1 MSTLI
6 FRTMARLVA
15 IVMIVFSLYI
25 LLRGHNEPGG
35 GFIGGLIA
43 ASAIALFAMAHGV
56 GRVRQVLRVNPIA
69 IAGAGVVLAALS
81 GVLSALT
88 GQSYLTGLWLP
99 AYAFGT
105 PGLFDI
111 GVYFA
116 VVGTLVAI
124 ALALEDDGEAH

>member
-6 FRTMARLVA
+6 FRTMALLVA

-43 ASAIALFAMAHGV
+43 ASAIALYAMAHGV
-56 GRVRQVLRVNPIA
+56 GRVRRLLRVNPIA
-69 IAGAGVVLAALS
+69 VAGGGVVIAALS

-99 AYAFGT
+99 GYAFGT

-111 GVYFA
+111 GVYLA
-116 VVGTLVAI
+116 VLGTLVAI

>member
-6 FRTMARLVA
+6 FRTTALLVS

-25 LLRGHNEPGG
+25 TLRGHNEPGG

-43 ASAIALFAMAHGV
+43 AASIALFAMAHGV
-56 GRVRQVLRVNPIA
+56 GRVRQLLRVNPIM
-69 IAGAGVVLAALS
+69 IAGAGVVIAALS
-81 GVLSALT
+81 GLVSALT

-99 AYAFGT
+99 GHVFGT

-111 GVYFA
+111 GVYLA
-116 VVGTLVAI
+116 VLGTIVAV